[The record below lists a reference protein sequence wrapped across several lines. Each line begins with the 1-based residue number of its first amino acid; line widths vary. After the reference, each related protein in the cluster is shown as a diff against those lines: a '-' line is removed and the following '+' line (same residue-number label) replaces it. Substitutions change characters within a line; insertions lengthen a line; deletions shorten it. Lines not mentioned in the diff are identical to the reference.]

1 MFSKYCSNKYTAER
15 CEVVYPDGS
24 VKLYPEL
31 KYRKETVN
39 RKKVNSYLGI
49 RFDRN
54 YYTNSKNVKS
64 SIKLHF

>member
-1 MFSKYCSNKYTAER
+1 MFSKYCSNKYSAER
-15 CEVVYPDGS
+15 CEIVYPDGS

-49 RFDRN
+49 RFERN
-54 YYTNSKNVKS
+54 YNINNKYV
-64 SIKLHF
+64 